1 MSQRK
6 KEILRLCVGF
16 SLFVCGFAFKQIQTQ
31 GFEII
36 SGALFVLALIV
47 SGIDVIFKA
56 CKNILHGLVF
66 DECFLMTV
74 ATIGAFL
81 IGEYAEGAAV
91 MLFYQLGELFQSYA
105 VGKSRKSIA
114 KLMDIRPDSTNLQ
127 KDGEIISVDPYD
139 VSLGDIIVIKPG
151 EKVPLDCIVTS
162 GSSFVDTR
170 ALTGESVPQSV
181 KSGDELLSGCINESG
196 VLQAKVTK
204 VFEESTVSKILEL
217 VENAADNKSKS
228 ENFITKFARYYTPA
242 VVITAF
248 LLAVIPPIFFEAQQF
263 STWIYRALTFLVV
276 SCPCALVISVPMSF
290 FCAIGA
296 CSKHGILVKGSN
308 FLEDLS
314 KAKIGVFDKTGTLT
328 KGVFHVSKIAPKR
341 TDEETLLEIAAY
353 AESFSS
359 HPIATSIKEAYGK
372 EIDSQRLSDCHEIA
386 GHGVFA
392 VFDGTTYLVGNDKLM
407 KENEVEFEKIETA
420 ATVVHVAGNG
430 EYLGY
435 ITISDEIRQ
444 DSKKALALL
453 KKEGIAK
460 TVMLTGDTDAVG
472 IQVAKELGID
482 EVHTQLLPSNKVE
495 CVQSLLSN
503 KSNKEK
509 LFFVGDGIN
518 DAPVLA
524 LSDLGIAMGGIGSD
538 AAIEAADIVIMND
551 EPSKIVDALKISRKT
566 LLIVKENIVF
576 ALGVKFAVL
585 ILVALGLA
593 AMWAAVFADVGVAFL
608 AIINALRI
616 LKYNPKQ

>member
-6 KEILRLCVGF
+6 KEVIKLSVAF
-16 SLFVCGFAFKQIQTQ
+16 LFFVFGLVFEQFETQTFQ
-31 GFEII
+31 II
-36 SGALFVLALIV
+36 SAAAFVVALII

-56 CKNILHGLVF
+56 CKNIMHGQVF
-66 DECFLMTV
+66 DECFLMTI

-91 MLFYQLGELFQSYA
+91 MIFYQLGELFQSYA

-114 KLMDIRPDSTNLQ
+114 NLMDIRPDNANLK
-127 KDGEIISVDPYD
+127 KDGEILCVDPYD
-139 VSLGDIIVIKPG
+139 VSVGDIIVIKPG
-151 EKVPLDCIVTS
+151 EKVPLDCVVSI

-170 ALTGESVPQSV
+170 ALTGESVPRKV
-181 KSGDELLSGCINESG
+181 ESGDELLSGCINESG
-196 VLQAKVTK
+196 VLEAKVTK
-204 VFEESTVSKILEL
+204 LFEESTVSKILEL

-248 LLAVIPPIFFEAQQF
+248 LLAVIPPIFVPGQLF
-263 STWIYRALTFLVV
+263 STWIYRALTFLVI

-328 KGVFHVSKIAPKR
+328 KGVFHVSSIVPNK
-341 TDEETLLEIAAY
+341 TDKETLLEIAAY
-353 AESFSS
+353 AESFSN

-372 EIDSQRLSDCHEIA
+372 EIDSQRLSKCQEIA
-386 GHGVFA
+386 GHGVLS
-392 VFDGTTYLVGNDKLM
+392 VIDGVTYLVGNDKLM
-407 KENEVEFEKIETA
+407 KENDISYEQVETT
-420 ATVVHVAGNG
+420 ATVVHVASDK
-430 EYLGY
+430 EYFGF

-453 KKEGIAK
+453 KKEGISK
-460 TVMLTGDTDAVG
+460 NVMLTGDTDKVG
-472 IQVAKELGID
+472 KQVAKELGID
-482 EVHTQLLPSNKVE
+482 EVHTQLLPSDKVE
-495 CVQSLLSN
+495 CVQNLLSK
-503 KSNKEK
+503 KSDKEK

-566 LLIVKENIVF
+566 LLIVKENIIF

-585 ILVALGLA
+585 VLGAVGLA

-608 AIINALRI
+608 AILNALRI
-616 LKYNPKQ
+616 LKYNPNK

>member
-16 SLFVCGFAFKQIQTQ
+16 SLFVCGFVFKQIQTQ
-31 GFEII
+31 DFEII
-36 SGALFVLALIV
+36 SGALFVFALIV
-47 SGIDVIFKA
+47 SGIDVILKA
-56 CKNILHGLVF
+56 CKNILHGQVF

-114 KLMDIRPDSTNLQ
+114 KLMDIRPDSANLQ

-196 VLQAKVTK
+196 VLQAQVTK

-248 LLAVIPPIFFEAQQF
+248 LLAVIPPIFFETQQF
-263 STWIYRALTFLVV
+263 STWIYRALTFLVI

-359 HPIATSIKEAYGK
+359 HPIATSIKEAYVK
-372 EIDSQRLSDCHEIA
+372 EIDSQRLSDCHEVA

-392 VFDGTTYLVGNDKLM
+392 VVDGTTYLVGNDKLM

-444 DSKKALALL
+444 DSKSALALL

-472 IQVAKELGID
+472 TQVAKELGID
-482 EVHTQLLPSNKVE
+482 EIHTQLLPSNKVE

-503 KSNKEK
+503 KGNNEK

-585 ILVALGLA
+585 ILGALGLA

-616 LKYNPKQ
+616 LKYNPKK